1 MNYSSRSVRKSLLAL
16 GVLAGMTFL
25 PLVVRPALGQGYLQS
40 NLVSD
45 TAGQATLT
53 DPNLINPWG
62 IVASRTSPFW
72 ISDNHSGVSTL
83 YTGGGNIIPLVVT
96 IPPPTGGSGP
106 AAPTGIVFNNSSDFM
121 VSNGVQ
127 SGPALFMFAT
137 EDGTISGWSP
147 AVDRN
152 NAVLTVDN
160 SSPGG
165 PDGLA
170 LGAIY
175 KGLAIGNNGSGNF
188 IYATNFHDGVVEMY
202 DPSFHF
208 VKWFTD
214 PRVVP
219 DAAAPGFAPFGIGNI
234 NGLLFVTFAMQD
246 SDRHDDVKGPG
257 LGFIDVFDLGGDFL
271 GRFATGGPLNSPWG
285 LALAPADF
293 GPFSGRLLVGNFG
306 DGHINAYR
314 FFLGTTLFRLLV
326 GRFSGW
332 LNTAQGTPITIDGLW
347 GLSFGNGVNAG
358 ATNELFFTAG
368 PQAESHGL
376 FGKIN
381 FVAAAAASRSGKLQ
395 RSK

>member
-188 IYATNFHDGVVEMY
+188 IY
-202 DPSFHF
+202 
-208 VKWFTD
+208 
-214 PRVVP
+214 
-219 DAAAPGFAPFGIGNI
+219 
-234 NGLLFVTFAMQD
+234 GLLFVTFAMQD

-368 PQAESHGL
+368 PQAENHGL

-381 FVAAAAASRSGKLQ
+381 FVTAAAAASRSGKLQ